1 MFILHTTVSS
11 ISRNEIPRGP
21 IMFLTRQSEPPHML
35 GRVGKRPGSLN
46 HDNAETYIIHLM
58 VIL

>member
-1 MFILHTTVSS
+1 MQTTVSS

-21 IMFLTRQSEPPHML
+21 IIFLTRQSEPPHML
-35 GRVGKRPGSLN
+35 GGVGKRPGSVN
-46 HDNAETYIIHLM
+46 HDNAETYIIHLI